1 MSIKVKSTA
10 VAIATFSSILS
21 YSVPSQAG
29 EYGYLYELEEMARH
43 HDVKSYL
50 GGLSVSEKLELGKE
64 YCKILEDKSIKD
76 IRIYIQKMG
85 HYFLQKG
92 VPEQKFNDLIT
103 LAFVG
108 FDASSKELCPEYKH
122 KFNNFLSESSED

>member
-10 VAIATFSSILS
+10 VAIATVSSILS

-85 HYFLQKG
+85 QYFLQKG
-92 VPEQKFNDLIT
+92 VPEQKFDDLIT

-108 FDASSKELCPEYKH
+108 FDASSKELCPEYKY
-122 KFNNFLSESSED
+122 KFNNFLSEYSED

>member
-10 VAIATFSSILS
+10 VAIATVSSIFS

-64 YCKILEDKSIKD
+64 YCKILENKSIKD

-108 FDASSKELCPEYKH
+108 FDASSKELCPEYKY